1 MVSDVLL
8 QRRIEE
14 LERKLIDAERVIRD
28 LSPPTVAPA
37 TSHDVA
43 FSAEE
48 ALRRSDALFRAVIEK
63 SAEIISLTAAD
74 GTTRYLTPSAWRLLG
89 WTPQEMGTRTLRDQ
103 VVPEDQARITSEL
116 SRLVRTGER
125 DMSMEIRAYH
135 RDGSIVWV
143 ESTATNLLDDPNV
156 RAIVGN
162 YRDIT
167 ARKRSEEA
175 LRESELRYRRIV
187 DNTSEG
193 VWTYDAS
200 GNTTFMNPRMAEML
214 GCSAQWAIGQPI
226 YAFVEEGLRAEA
238 QARVAAR
245 KKGVAVLAEF
255 QLKRRDGS
263 DLWVSVRSDSLLDD
277 DGNYESSL
285 ALMTDITERR
295 EAEAALHR
303 SEEQLRQAQKLE
315 ALGRLAGGIAHDF
328 NNVLS
333 VILSYSAM
341 LAADLAPGDPV
352 RGDLE
357 EISKAGHRA
366 AGLTR
371 QLLMFSRQEVAEPRV
386 LDLNDL
392 LANMDKMLQRILGED
407 VVLVSA
413 RAPAVG
419 RIRADPG
426 HVEQIVMNLV
436 VNARDA
442 MPTGG
447 KITIETANV
456 FLDETYARDHLGVTP
471 GPYVRLTVTDTGT
484 GMDPATQARIF
495 EPFFTTKEKGKGTG
509 LGLSTVFGIVQQCK
523 GAIWVHS
530 EPGHGTTF
538 KVHLPRVDAK
548 ADRVTPSAAPISVR
562 ASETILLVEDED
574 QIRVVARE
582 ILRKQ
587 GYRVLEARNAGE
599 ALLHCESYDGTIHL
613 LLTDV
618 VMPQMSGPELA
629 KRLIRIRPT
638 VKVLCMSGYTDDAVV
653 RHGALAGG
661 MAYLQKPITPDNL
674 TQKVR
679 AVLDAQG
686 PGNVPPTTE
695 SS

>member
-8 QRRIEE
+8 QLRIEE
-14 LERKLIDAERVIRD
+14 LERKLIEAERAIQR
-28 LSPPTVAPA
+28 LSPPAGALSASPEVT
-37 TSHDVA
+37 

-48 ALRRSDALFRAVIEK
+48 ARRRSEALFRAVIEK
-63 SAEIISLTAAD
+63 SAEVISLTAAD

-89 WTPQEMGTRTLRDQ
+89 WTPEEMGTRTLRDQ
-103 VVPEDQARITSEL
+103 VVPEDQARIASEL

-143 ESTATNLLDDPNV
+143 ESTGTNLLDDPDV

-167 ARKRSEEA
+167 ARKRSDEA
-175 LRESELRYRRIV
+175 LRASELRYRRIV
-187 DNTSEG
+187 DNTSDG
-193 VWTYDAS
+193 VWMYDAS

-214 GCSAQWAIGQPI
+214 GCSVESAIGQPV
-226 YAFVEEGLRAEA
+226 YAFVDEALRDEA
-238 QARVAAR
+238 RARVAAR
-245 KKGVAVLAEF
+245 KEGVVLLAEF
-255 QLKRRDGS
+255 RLKRRDGS

-277 DGNYESSL
+277 EGNYESSL

-295 EAEAALHR
+295 KAEATLRR

-315 ALGRLAGGIAHDF
+315 ALGRLAGGVAHDF

-341 LAADLAPGDPV
+341 LAADLGPADPM
-352 RGDLE
+352 RGDLD

-366 AGLTR
+366 AALTR

-392 LANMDKMLQRILGED
+392 LANMGRMLQRILGED
-407 VVLVSA
+407 VVLVSV

-426 HVEQIVMNLV
+426 HVEQIIMNLV

-447 KITIETANV
+447 KLTIETANV
-456 FLDETYARDHLGVTP
+456 FLDETYAREHLGVVP
-471 GPYVRLTVTDTGT
+471 GAYVRLTVTDTGM
-484 GMDPATQARIF
+484 GMNAATQARIF

-509 LGLSTVFGIVQQCK
+509 LGLSTVFGIVQQCQ
-523 GAIWVHS
+523 GGIWVYS

-548 ADRVTPSAAPISVR
+548 ADRITPSVAPVSVR

-599 ALLHCESYDGTIHL
+599 ALLHCESYAGPIHL

-629 KRLIRIRPT
+629 KRLVRIRPT
-638 VKVLCMSGYTDDAVV
+638 VRVLCMSGYTDDAVV
-653 RHGALAGG
+653 RHGALADG

-674 TQKVR
+674 AQKVR
-679 AVLDAQG
+679 AVLDAEL
-686 PGNVPPTTE
+686 PATDVA
-695 SS
+695 